1 MYSNPK
7 PSKWI
12 AVTAGFLPTNFE
24 QAANRVE
31 KDIIGL
37 YSFEKILNFTTM
49 DLEICAPQTLS
60 KYQPFLREGVPGY
73 GYYSWKPEIVSR
85 ALDGEFGECDGVVW
99 IDGGCEVLN
108 TPWTRK
114 RFKHQIRISEQTGYL
129 VFDLDTPENRYSKSD
144 VIGLFPTLSKSDRS
158 PQVQATHFFLYGATG
173 REIARIWL
181 EVGLTGIH
189 AFDHTPSRRGDPADF
204 VLHKSDQSIF
214 SLTVKSLELQARMA
228 TPPAGNRGMFSLLS
242 ALPAPIWLSRNREG
256 KSLKGPLV
264 KLVERITK

>member
-1 MYSNPK
+1 MFSNPR

-31 KDIIGL
+31 KDLFGI
-37 YSFEKILNFTTM
+37 YPFEKILKFTYT
-49 DLEICAPQTLS
+49 DLEICAPRTLA
-60 KYQPFLREGVPGY
+60 KYQDFLREGVPGY

-85 ALDGEFGECDGVVW
+85 TLDGEFGDCDGVVW

-114 RFKHQIRISEQTGYL
+114 KFRNQIRRAEQSGYL
-129 VFDLDTPENRYSKSD
+129 VFDLDTPEYKYSKSD
-144 VIGLFPTLSKSDRS
+144 VIGFFPTLSKSDRS
-158 PQVQATHFFLYGATG
+158 PQVQATHFFLHGATG
-173 REIARIWL
+173 REIARTWR
-181 EVGLTGIH
+181 EVGLRDFH
-189 AFDHTPSRRGDPADF
+189 AFDHTPSREGDPADF

-214 SLTVKSLELQARMA
+214 SLTVKSLKLQSRMA
-228 TPPAGNRGMFSLLS
+228 APPAGNRGMLSVLS
-242 ALPAPIWLSRNREG
+242 ALRAPIWLSRNREG